1 MFNVVHSEIVLH
13 NTPLG
18 FKLAIELGSREWR
31 DDRKTRQV
39 NFSFEAKVNGTLEH
53 VGAVLVCTEGKASH
67 DHNTSAMKLIHKRLV
82 FFHVVYAFVDTLLC
96 FLIDRL
102 KANKNTFASAFLEYI
117 KQFFVVTNS
126 GSGQAHPPLFEGNH
140 CRK

>member
-18 FKLAIELGSREWR
+18 FKLAIELGSGEWR
-31 DDRKTRQV
+31 DDRKTRQIDLG
-39 NFSFEAKVNGTLEH
+39 FKAKVNGAAEH
-53 VGAVLVCTEGKASH
+53 VWAVLVSTEGKASH

-102 KANKNTFASAFLEYI
+102 KANKNTFASAFLENI
-117 KQFFVVTNS
+117 EQFLVVSDS